1 MQTSLQINARRRF
14 LLKLVGGGASFLW
27 LPASAYAA
35 VRPVIHAGEASVNER
50 GSRLVFNLTAPTG
63 HKVFTLSNPERVV
76 LDLKNTSLPKGFEM
90 PLPDGVAVSRLR
102 SGTQNGDDLRL
113 VFDMQ
118 QPAKP
123 TVIMLPEPNGKG
135 FKLVVEL
142 AHKPLGMPTVAVKPA
157 DIKAAEAK
165 RAFAE
170 KAAEREAKLLPASQA
185 EEPRAEFRPEP
196 TAKDVREAERLA
208 ARQESSRQGARKLV
222 IAIDAGHGGKD
233 PGAVGRDGTREKDV
247 TLAIARKLE
256 AMIQGERGFR
266 SVLTRSK
273 DVFIPLR
280 ERTNIARR
288 NKADMFISLHADA
301 FSDPDARGAS
311 VYCLSLNGASSEAAR
326 WMADKENAADLVGGV
341 SLNERPDSLA
351 SVLLDLSQ
359 SASMQ
364 AGMDAGQRILTE
376 LGEIGA
382 VHKRSVQQAGFMVL
396 KSPDIPSML
405 VESAFLSNP
414 EEERKLRTSSHQ
426 QKVAQSVF
434 RGLHD
439 YYASKAMEGTHFA
452 ML

>member
-14 LLKLVGGGASFLW
+14 LLKFLAGGASFLW
-27 LPASAYAA
+27 LPESAYAG
-35 VRPVIHAGEASVNER
+35 VRPAISAGEASVNEL
-50 GSRLVFNLTAPTG
+50 GSRLVFNLSAPTD

-76 LDLKNTSLPKGFEM
+76 LDLKDTSLPKSFEM
-90 PLPDGVAVSRLR
+90 QLPDGVVVQRLR
-102 SGTQNGDDLRL
+102 SGVQNGDDLRL
-113 VFDMQ
+113 VFDVQ

-123 TVIMLPEPNGKG
+123 SVTMLPDANGKG
-135 FKLVVEL
+135 FKLVLEL
-142 AHKPLGMPTVAVKPA
+142 SHKPLGMPTVALKDHPA
-157 DIKAAEAK
+157 KQAFEA
-165 RAFAE
+165 
-170 KAAEREAKLLPASQA
+170 KAAEREAKLLPSAKTEELPA
-185 EEPRAEFRPEP
+185 EPSDKDIRAAQRQ
-196 TAKDVREAERLA
+196 A
-208 ARQESSRQGARKLV
+208 AREESRGGARKLV

-233 PGAVGRDGTREKDV
+233 PGAVGRNGTREKDV

-256 AMIQGERGFR
+256 TLIQAERGFKP
-266 SVLTRSK
+266 VLTRRN

-288 NKADMFISLHADA
+288 NKADMFISIHADA

-341 SLNERPDSLA
+341 DLSERSDSLA

-376 LGEIGA
+376 LGEIGS

-414 EEERKLRTSSHQ
+414 EEERKLRTSAHQ
-426 QKVAQSVF
+426 QRVAQSVF

>member
-1 MQTSLQINARRRF
+1 MQTSLQINARRQF
-14 LLKLVGGGASFLW
+14 LLRLLGGGASFLW
-27 LPASAYAA
+27 LPASAYAG
-35 VRPVIHAGEASVNER
+35 VRPIVSGGEASVNER
-50 GSRLVFNLTAPTG
+50 GSRLVFDLTAPAD
-63 HKVFTLSNPERVV
+63 HKIFTLNNPERVV
-76 LDLKNTSLPKGFEM
+76 LDLKDTTLPKSFEMSLPE
-90 PLPDGVAVSRLR
+90 GVAVSRLR
-102 SGTQNGDDLRL
+102 SGIQNGSDLRL
-113 VFDMQ
+113 VFDMH
-118 QPAKP
+118 QPARP
-123 TVIMLPEPNGKG
+123 SVILLPEQNGKG
-135 FKLVVEL
+135 FKLVLEL
-142 AHKPLGMPTVAVKPA
+142 AHKPLGMPTVAVK
-157 DIKAAEAK
+157 ESQAK

-170 KAAEREAKLLPASQA
+170 KAAEREAALLPSAQA
-185 EEPRAEFRPEP
+185 EETRPEP
-196 TAKDVREAERLA
+196 TAKEVRQAERLA
-208 ARQESSRQGARKLV
+208 DRQESSRQGARKLV

-256 AMIQGERGFR
+256 SLIQAEHGFKP
-266 SVLTRSK
+266 VLTRSK

-288 NKADMFISLHADA
+288 HKADMFISLHADA

-341 SLNERPDSLA
+341 SLNERSDSLA

-364 AGMDAGQRILTE
+364 ASMDAGQRILTE

-405 VESAFLSNP
+405 VESAFLSNR
-414 EEERKLRTSSHQ
+414 EEERKLRTASHQ
-426 QKVAQSVF
+426 QKVAESVF

-439 YYASKAMEGTHFA
+439 YYASKAMEGTYFA

>member
-1 MQTSLQINARRRF
+1 MQTSLQINARRQF
-14 LLKLVGGGASFLW
+14 LLKLLGGGASFLW
-27 LPASAYAA
+27 LPATAYAA
-35 VRPVIHAGEASVNER
+35 VRPAINAGEASVSER
-50 GSRLVFNLTAPTG
+50 GSRLVFNLTAPTD

-76 LDLKNTSLPKGFEM
+76 LDLKETALPKSFEM
-90 PLPDGVAVSRLR
+90 QLPEGVVVSRLR
-102 SGTQNGDDLRL
+102 SGIQNGNDLRL
-113 VFDMQ
+113 VFDVQ
-118 QPAKP
+118 QPATP
-123 TVIMLPEPNGKG
+123 SVLMIPEANGKG
-135 FKLVVEL
+135 FKLVLEL
-142 AHKPLGMPTVAVKPA
+142 AHKPLGMPTVAVK
-157 DIKAAEAK
+157 DSEAK

-170 KAAEREAKLLPASQA
+170 KAAERESKLLPSAQN
-185 EEPRAEFRPEP
+185 EEQRPEP
-196 TAKDVREAERLA
+196 TARDVRETERQTERQM
-208 ARQESSRQGARKLV
+208 ARQESPRQGARKLV

-233 PGAVGRDGTREKDV
+233 PGAVGQDGTREKDV

-256 AMIQGERGFR
+256 SLIQEERGFKA
-266 SVLTRSK
+266 VLTRRT

-311 VYCLSLNGASSEAAR
+311 VFCLSLNGASSEAAR
-326 WMADKENAADLVGGV
+326 WMADKENSADLVGGV
-341 SLNERPDSLA
+341 SLNERSDSLA

-376 LGEIGA
+376 LGEIGS

-414 EEERKLRTSSHQ
+414 EEERKLRSPAHQ

>member
-14 LLKLVGGGASFLW
+14 LLKLLGGGASFLW
-27 LPASAYAA
+27 LPESAYAG
-35 VRPVIHAGEASVNER
+35 VRRAINAGEASVSER
-50 GSRLVFNLTAPTG
+50 GSRLVFNLTAPTD

-76 LDLKNTSLPKGFEM
+76 LDLKETSLPKSFEM
-90 PLPDGVAVSRLR
+90 QLPEGVVVSRLR
-102 SGTQNGDDLRL
+102 SGIQNGSDLRL
-113 VFDMQ
+113 VFDVQ

-123 TVIMLPEPNGKG
+123 TVLMIPESDGKG
-135 FKLVVEL
+135 FRLVLEL
-142 AHKPLGMPTVAVKPA
+142 AHKPLGMPTVAVKES
-157 DIKAAEAK
+157 DAK
-165 RAFAE
+165 RAFVE
-170 KAAEREAKLLPASQA
+170 KSAERESKLLPSDETQNR
-185 EEPRAEFRPEP
+185 PPEP
-196 TAKDVREAERLA
+196 SAKEIREAEQQA
-208 ARQESSRQGARKLV
+208 ARQGARKLV

-256 AMIQGERGFR
+256 ALIRAERGLKP
-266 SVLTRSK
+266 VLTRNN

-288 NKADMFISLHADA
+288 HKADMFISLHADA

-341 SLNERPDSLA
+341 SLNERSDSLA

-359 SASMQ
+359 TASMQ

-414 EEERKLRTSSHQ
+414 EEERKLRTAAHQ

>member
-1 MQTSLQINARRRF
+1 MQTSFQINARRQF
-14 LLKLVGGGASFLW
+14 LLKLLGGGASFLW

-35 VRPVIHAGEASVNER
+35 IRPVIHAGEASVNER
-50 GSRLVFNLTAPTG
+50 GSRLVFNLSAPTD

-76 LDLKNTSLPKGFEM
+76 LDLKSTSLPKSFEM
-90 PLPDGVAVSRLR
+90 QLPDGVVVSRLR
-102 SGTQNGDDLRL
+102 SGIQNGHDLRL

-123 TVIMLPEPNGKG
+123 NVLMIPEANGKG
-135 FKLVVEL
+135 FKLVLEL
-142 AHKPLGMPTVAVKPA
+142 AHKPLGSPA
-157 DIKAAEAK
+157 LAAKANESSKALAEKAADREALL
-165 RAFAE
+165 RPTAE
-170 KAAEREAKLLPASQA
+170 AERRSAEPTAKEIRAAEREA
-185 EEPRAEFRPEP
+185 
-196 TAKDVREAERLA
+196 
-208 ARQESSRQGARKLV
+208 ARQESRGGVRKLV

-256 AMIQGERGFR
+256 ALMQAERGFKP
-266 SVLTRSK
+266 VLTRGT

-280 ERTNIARR
+280 ERTQIARR

-341 SLNERPDSLA
+341 SLNERSDSLA

-376 LGEIGA
+376 LGEIGS

-434 RGLHD
+434 TGLHS

>member
-1 MQTSLQINARRRF
+1 MNPRRRF
-14 LLKLVGGGASFLW
+14 LLKLLGGGASMLW
-27 LPASAYAA
+27 LPESAYAGVRSA
-35 VRPVIHAGEASVNER
+35 VSGGEASVSER
-50 GSRLVFNLTAPTG
+50 GSRLVFNLTAPAD
-63 HKVFTLSNPERVV
+63 HKVFTLSNPDRVV
-76 LDLKNTSLPKGFEM
+76 LDLMETSLPKNFAME
-90 PLPDGVAVSRLR
+90 LPDGVVVSRLR
-102 SGTQNGDDLRL
+102 SGVQNGYDLRL
-113 VFDMQ
+113 VFDVQ
-118 QPAKP
+118 QPTKASA
-123 TVIMLPEPNGKG
+123 ILLPESNGKG
-135 FKLVVEL
+135 FKLVLEL
-142 AHKPLGMPTVAVKPA
+142 AHKPLGMPTAPSKA
-157 DIKAAEAK
+157 DEIQRILAQNEAENEAK
-165 RAFAE
+165 QLTKTQAQNQTQAE
-170 KAAEREAKLLPASQA
+170 TPTRKDLRTAERNAS
-185 EEPRAEFRPEP
+185 RNG
-196 TAKDVREAERLA
+196 
-208 ARQESSRQGARKLV
+208 ARQLV

-233 PGAVGRDGTREKDV
+233 PGAVGQDGTREKDV

-256 AMIQGERGFR
+256 ALIQDDRGFK
-266 SVLTRSK
+266 SVLTRNK

-311 VYCLSLNGASSEAAR
+311 VFCLSLHGASSEAAR

-359 SASMQ
+359 TASMQ

-376 LGEIGA
+376 LGEIGS

-414 EEERKLRTSSHQ
+414 EEERKLRTPAHQ
-426 QKVAQSVF
+426 QRVAQSVF

-439 YYASKAMEGTHFA
+439 YYASKAIEGTHFA

>member
-1 MQTSLQINARRRF
+1 MQTSLQINARRQF
-14 LLKLVGGGASFLW
+14 LLKLLGGGASFLW

-35 VRPVIHAGEASVNER
+35 VRPAINAGEASVSER
-50 GSRLVFNLTAPTG
+50 GSRLVFNLTAPTD

-76 LDLKNTSLPKGFEM
+76 LDLKETSLPKSFEM
-90 PLPDGVAVSRLR
+90 QLPEGVVVSRLR
-102 SGTQNGDDLRL
+102 SGIQNGNDLRL
-113 VFDMQ
+113 VFDVE
-118 QPAKP
+118 QPATP
-123 TVIMLPEPNGKG
+123 SVLMIPEPDGKG
-135 FKLVVEL
+135 FKLVLEL
-142 AHKPLGMPTVAVKPA
+142 AHKPLGMPTVAVK
-157 DIKAAEAK
+157 DSEAK

-170 KAAEREAKLLPASQA
+170 KAAERESKLLPSAQND
-185 EEPRAEFRPEP
+185 ERRPEP
-196 TAKDVREAERLA
+196 TAKDAREAERQA
-208 ARQESSRQGARKLV
+208 ERQIARQESSRHGARKLV

-233 PGAVGRDGTREKDV
+233 PGAVGQDGTREKDV

-256 AMIQGERGFR
+256 SLIQEERGFKA
-266 SVLTRSK
+266 VLTRRT

-311 VYCLSLNGASSEAAR
+311 VFCLSLNGASSEAAR
-326 WMADKENAADLVGGV
+326 WMADKENSADLVGGV
-341 SLNERPDSLA
+341 SLNERSDSLA

-376 LGEIGA
+376 LGEIGS

-414 EEERKLRTSSHQ
+414 EEERKLRSSGHQ

>member
-14 LLKLVGGGASFLW
+14 LLKLVSGGASFLW

-50 GSRLVFNLTAPTG
+50 GSRLVFDLTAPTD

-90 PLPDGVAVSRLR
+90 QLPDGVAVSRLR
-102 SGTQNGDDLRL
+102 SGVQNGDDLRL

-123 TVIMLPEPNGKG
+123 TVIMLPEANGKG
-135 FKLVVEL
+135 FKLVLEL
-142 AHKPLGMPTVAVKPA
+142 AHKPLGMPGTAVKA
-157 DIKAAEAK
+157 GDIKDSEAK

-185 EEPRAEFRPEP
+185 EEPRPEP
-196 TAKDVREAERLA
+196 SAKELREAERQA

-256 AMIQGERGFR
+256 ALIQAERGFK
-266 SVLTRSK
+266 SVLTRNK

-311 VYCLSLNGASSEAAR
+311 VFCLSLNGASSEAAR

-341 SLNERPDSLA
+341 SLNERSDSLA

-376 LGEIGA
+376 LGEIGS

-439 YYASKAMEGTHFA
+439 YYASKAIEGTHFA

>member
-1 MQTSLQINARRRF
+1 MQTSLQINARRQF
-14 LLKLVGGGASFLW
+14 LLKLLGGGASMLW
-27 LPASAYAA
+27 LPATAYAG
-35 VRPVIHAGEASVNER
+35 VRPAINAGEASVSER
-50 GSRLVFNLTAPTG
+50 GSRLVFNLTAPTD
-63 HKVFTLSNPERVV
+63 HKVFTLNNPERVV
-76 LDLKNTSLPKGFEM
+76 LDLKETELPKSFEM
-90 PLPDGVAVSRLR
+90 QLPDGVVVSRLR
-102 SGTQNGDDLRL
+102 SGIQNGYDLRL
-113 VFDMQ
+113 VFDVE
-118 QPAKP
+118 QPTTP
-123 TVIMLPEPNGKG
+123 SVLMIPEADGKG
-135 FKLVVEL
+135 FKLVLEL
-142 AHKPLGMPTVAVKPA
+142 AHKPLGMPTL
-157 DIKAAEAK
+157 AAKDEAK
-165 RAFAE
+165 RAAIE
-170 KAAEREAKLLPASQA
+170 KAAERESKPLPSAQN
-185 EEPRAEFRPEP
+185 EERRPEP
-196 TAKDVREAERLA
+196 TAKDVRESERQA
-208 ARQESSRQGARKLV
+208 ARQESPRHGARKLV

-233 PGAVGRDGTREKDV
+233 PGAVGQDGTREKDV

-256 AMIQGERGFR
+256 SLIQQERGFKA
-266 SVLTRSK
+266 VLTRRT

-311 VYCLSLNGASSEAAR
+311 VFCLSLNGASSEAAR
-326 WMADKENAADLVGGV
+326 WMADKENSADLVGGV
-341 SLNERPDSLA
+341 SLNERSDSLA

-414 EEERKLRTSSHQ
+414 EEERKLRSSAHQ

>member
-1 MQTSLQINARRRF
+1 MQTSLQINARRQF
-14 LLKLVGGGASFLW
+14 LLKLLGGGASFLW
-27 LPASAYAA
+27 LPATAYAA
-35 VRPVIHAGEASVNER
+35 VRPAINAGEASVSER
-50 GSRLVFNLTAPTG
+50 GSRLVFNLTAPTD

-76 LDLKNTSLPKGFEM
+76 LDLKETALPKSFEM
-90 PLPDGVAVSRLR
+90 QLPEGVVVSRLR
-102 SGTQNGDDLRL
+102 SGIQNGNDLRL
-113 VFDMQ
+113 VFDVQ
-118 QPAKP
+118 QPATP
-123 TVIMLPEPNGKG
+123 SVLMIPEANGKG
-135 FKLVVEL
+135 FKLVLEL
-142 AHKPLGMPTVAVKPA
+142 AHKPLGMPTVAVK
-157 DIKAAEAK
+157 DSEAK

-170 KAAEREAKLLPASQA
+170 KAAERESKLLPSAQN
-185 EEPRAEFRPEP
+185 EEQRPEP
-196 TAKDVREAERLA
+196 TARDVRETERQTERQM
-208 ARQESSRQGARKLV
+208 ARQESPRQGARKLV

-233 PGAVGRDGTREKDV
+233 PGAVGQDGTREKDV

-256 AMIQGERGFR
+256 SLIQEERGFKA
-266 SVLTRSK
+266 VLTRRT

-311 VYCLSLNGASSEAAR
+311 VFCLSLNGASSEAAR
-326 WMADKENAADLVGGV
+326 RMADKENSADLVGGV
-341 SLNERPDSLA
+341 SLNERSDSLA

-376 LGEIGA
+376 LGEIGS

-414 EEERKLRTSSHQ
+414 EEERKLRSPAHQ